1 MELRSGHLQTDNRC
15 VPCTNCK
22 IFHDQG
28 HGWCAQCNCVV
39 RVKVCACV
47 RAEFRI
53 SAAKSGRSLRDT
65 VGHRA
70 VCSRGW
76 HTTRLP
82 TSKEREALFILQH
95 KALKA
100 WRRELKNLV
109 PELLRAHGY
118 CRPEIV
124 KNILQCVGFDH
135 PWLDVEGVLT
145 QPP

>member
-1 MELRSGHLQTDNRC
+1 MGRRMELCGRDLNFCAT
-15 VPCTNCK
+15 CK
-22 IFHDQG
+22 VWRNAG
-28 HGWCAQCNCVV
+28 YGWCAQCNCVV
-39 RVKVCACV
+39 RLQVCKCVCANIV
-47 RAEFRI
+47 QPKQPRVVSRRAI
-53 SAAKSGRSLRDT
+53 
-65 VGHRA
+65 
-70 VCSRGW
+70 CSRGG

-82 TSKEREALFILQH
+82 TDEERAALVVLEH

-135 PWLDVEGVLT
+135 PWLNKEGALT